1 MADVVAG
8 STERTG
14 GNRLTTLAEKIA
26 SAPES
31 PGVYLLKD
39 GRGRVVYVGKARVL
53 RERLRAYAGPQDNPR
68 LRALVKTV
76 GDVETVVTSSEV
88 EALVLEENF
97 IKFHRPRFNVR
108 LRDDKKFP
116 YLKLTAA
123 EPFPRIFVTRNIAP
137 DGSLLFGPYTNAR
150 ELRKALR
157 AVKRVFRL
165 RTCSW
170 ALPEN
175 RPPRPCL
182 EFDVGRCSGP
192 CADRVSAADY
202 AGQVN
207 DAVRFL
213 SGRSDAVVAE
223 LERRMWQAAQAQEFE
238 VAAALRDQLLALREI
253 RREQHVAAPDRA
265 NRDVIGLARG
275 ERTALAVVLR
285 VREGRLVAKE
295 EYPLAAERNVPDS
308 EVVAGLIRSV
318 HTHTADIPDEIVVPT
333 EPDDRATLEEWF
345 VRRHDRRVA
354 ITVPERGGRTRLL
367 ELARVNAEK
376 ALVELAPEQ
385 RVPAANEELARILG
399 LTAVPRLIEG
409 VDISNTQG
417 TNAVGSVVV
426 FRDDRPLKQGYRL
439 FKIRSVQGP
448 NDFAMMEEV
457 LARRVRGLLEKNQP
471 LPDLVLVDG
480 GKGQLSAA
488 VRAYR
493 RFDAEIPILG
503 LAKRTD
509 TLYYEDGREI
519 SIPVSSPALKLL
531 KRVRDESHRFANTF
545 HRKLRGRAMTFS
557 ALDTIPGL
565 GPARRKALIQH
576 FGSLDRVKAAGIADI
591 ARVKG
596 IGPAL
601 AERISR
607 TLRE

>member
-1 MADVVAG
+1 M
-8 STERTG
+8 
-14 GNRLTTLAEKIA
+14 TTLAGKIA
-26 SAPES
+26 SAPEG

-53 RERLRAYAGPQDNPR
+53 RERLRAYIGPQDNPR
-68 LRALVKTV
+68 LRALVRTV
-76 GDVETVVTSSEV
+76 SDVETVVTSSEV

-123 EPFPRIFVTRNIAP
+123 EPFPRIFVTRNIAS

-202 AGQVN
+202 AGQVS

-265 NRDVIGLARG
+265 NRDIIGLARG
-275 ERTALAVVLR
+275 ERTAMAVVLR

-295 EYPLAAERNVPDS
+295 EYPLAAERNVPDG

-354 ITVPERGGRTRLL
+354 IAVPERGGRTRLL

-399 LTAVPRLIEG
+399 LPAVPRLIEG

-439 FKIRSVQGP
+439 FKIRSVPGP

-480 GKGQLSAA
+480 GRGQLTAA

-519 SIPVSSPALKLL
+519 SIPVSSPAMKLL
-531 KRVRDESHRFANTF
+531 KRVRDESHRFAITF

-565 GPARRKALIQH
+565 GPARKKALIQH

-607 TLRE
+607 ALRE

>member
-53 RERLRAYAGPQDNPR
+53 RERLRAYTGPQDNPR

-76 GDVETVVTSSEV
+76 SDVETVVTSSEV

-123 EPFPRIFVTRNIAP
+123 EPFPRIFVTRDITP

-170 ALPEN
+170 ALPEH

-223 LERRMWQAAQAQEFE
+223 VERRMWQAAQTQEFE
-238 VAAALRDQLLALREI
+238 VAATLRDQLLALREI

-480 GKGQLSAA
+480 GRGQLTAA

-519 SIPVSSPALKLL
+519 AIPVSSPAMKLL

-545 HRKLRGRAMTFS
+545 HRKLRGRAMTIS

-607 TLRE
+607 ALRE